1 MYLLPKVIKTKRTE
15 LKQTR
20 KELSEYFGV
29 TTQTVRSYETGN
41 YVPNEEMYQPLAD
54 FLGVHVREV
63 ERMCDTERRIR
74 RGFYKTIQVSTS
86 TAEHIIKLHKAY
98 TQTLYETN
106 DDQTWQYNS
115 GILYGMQLVLMQ
127 LDIPIEK
134 MKEDIQ
140 QC

>member
-1 MYLLPKVIKTKRTE
+1 MYLLPKMLKKKRTE
-15 LKQTR
+15 QEQTR
-20 KELSEYFGV
+20 KQLAEFFGV
-29 TTQTVRSYETGN
+29 TEQTIRSYETAN
-41 YVPNEEMYQPLAD
+41 YIPNEEMHQPLAD
-54 FLGVHVREV
+54 YLGIHVREL

-115 GILYGMQLVLMQ
+115 GILYGMQLVLKQ
-127 LDIPIEK
+127 LDMPIEK
-134 MKEDIQ
+134 LKEDIQ
-140 QC
+140 C

>member
-1 MYLLPKVIKTKRTE
+1 MYLLPKMLKNKRTE

-29 TTQTVRSYETGN
+29 TTQTIRSYETAN
-41 YVPNEEMYQPLAD
+41 YVPNEEMHQPLAD
-54 FLGVHVREV
+54 YLGVHVREI

-74 RGFYKTIQVSTS
+74 RGFYRNIQVSVS

-106 DDQTWQYNS
+106 EDQEWQYCS
-115 GILYGMQLVLMQ
+115 GILYGMQLVLKQ
-127 LDIPIEK
+127 LDMPIEK
-134 MKEDIQ
+134 LKEDIQ
-140 QC
+140 C